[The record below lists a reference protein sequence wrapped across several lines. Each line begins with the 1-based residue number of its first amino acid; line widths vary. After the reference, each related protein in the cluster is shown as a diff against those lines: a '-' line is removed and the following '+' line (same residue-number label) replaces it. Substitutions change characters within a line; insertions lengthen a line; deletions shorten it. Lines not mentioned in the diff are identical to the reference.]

1 MTKDDVIEIIKDVT
15 WKDFGRHP
23 DFPEAREA
31 AIQALNEVEEYR
43 AIGTPEELRS
53 LKERAFT
60 GIELAQI
67 AAMQMRLKEYER
79 IGTPEECR
87 AAMEKQT
94 EKQIIDNTPT
104 EDDMWYQCPAC
115 RGDLTKIRSFYCPYC
130 GQKLSWN
137 SERYCSTCTWYDV
150 DNGVCCNGES
160 EHRADFCNLDDTC
173 EKWEEKQ

>member
-1 MTKDDVIEIIKDVT
+1 MTNNDVIEIIKDVT

-79 IGTPEECR
+79 IGTPEECLR
-87 AAMEKQT
+87 NKDFLRFLANSMNQKKYETYLRIYNAVEK
-94 EKQIIDNTPT
+94 EGCD
-104 EDDMWYQCPAC
+104 E
-115 RGDLTKIRSFYCPYC
+115 
-130 GQKLSWN
+130 
-137 SERYCSTCTWYDV
+137 
-150 DNGVCCNGES
+150 
-160 EHRADFCNLDDTC
+160 
-173 EKWEEKQ
+173 

>member
-1 MTKDDVIEIIKDVT
+1 MTKDDAIEIIKDVT

-43 AIGTPEELRS
+43 T
-53 LKERAFT
+53 
-60 GIELAQI
+60 
-67 AAMQMRLKEYER
+67 